1 MFLRSMLVHAALFV
15 GTSALLTAVAQA
27 DDLKARCDQLIAYF
41 DRYGSGRG
49 EHSDGARNM
58 TRLSARIDCDRG
70 QYEQGIRAMEDL
82 LRRKKLAVP
91 SART

>member
-1 MFLRSMLVHAALFV
+1 MFLRSMLVHAALFA
-15 GTSALLTAVAQA
+15 GTSTLLIAVAEA

-70 QYEQGIRAMEDL
+70 QYEEGIKAMEDL

-91 SART
+91 SAQT

>member
-1 MFLRSMLVHAALFV
+1 MFLRSMLVHAALFAR
-15 GTSALLTAVAQA
+15 TSTMLIAVAQA

-49 EHSDGARNM
+49 VHSDGARNM

-70 QYEQGIRAMEDL
+70 QYEQGIGAMEDL
-82 LRRKKLAVP
+82 LRRKKFTVP
-91 SART
+91 PAQA

>member
-1 MFLRSMLVHAALFV
+1 MFLRSMLVHAALFA
-15 GTSALLTAVAQA
+15 GTSTLLVAVAQA

-91 SART
+91 SAQA

>member
-1 MFLRSMLVHAALFV
+1 MFLRSMLVHAALV
-15 GTSALLTAVAQA
+15 AGASTLLIAGAQA

-58 TRLSARIDCDRG
+58 TRLAARIDCDRG
-70 QYEQGIRAMEDL
+70 QYEQGVKAMEDL

-91 SART
+91 PART

>member
-1 MFLRSMLVHAALFV
+1 MFLRSMLVHVALFA
-15 GTSALLTAVAQA
+15 GTSTLLVAVAQA

-58 TRLSARIDCDRG
+58 TRIAARIDCDRG
-70 QYEQGIRAMEDL
+70 QYEQGIKTMEDL
-82 LRRKKLAVP
+82 LRRKKLTVP
-91 SART
+91 PVRT

>member
-1 MFLRSMLVHAALFV
+1 MFLRSMLVHAALFA
-15 GTSALLTAVAQA
+15 GTSTLLVAVAQA

>member
-1 MFLRSMLVHAALFV
+1 MFLRSMLVHAALFA
-15 GTSALLTAVAQA
+15 GTSTLLIAVAQA

-91 SART
+91 SAQA

>member
-1 MFLRSMLVHAALFV
+1 MFLRSMLVNAALFA

-27 DDLKARCDQLIAYF
+27 DDLKVRCDQLIAYF

>member
-1 MFLRSMLVHAALFV
+1 MFLRSMLVHAALFA
-15 GTSALLTAVAQA
+15 GTSTLLIAVAQA

-70 QYEQGIRAMEDL
+70 QYEEGIKAMEDL
-82 LRRKKLAVP
+82 LRRKKLAAP
-91 SART
+91 SAQT

>member
-1 MFLRSMLVHAALFV
+1 MFLRSMLVHAALFA
-15 GTSALLTAVAQA
+15 GTSTLLIAVAQA

-70 QYEQGIRAMEDL
+70 QYEEGIKAMEDL

-91 SART
+91 SAQT

>member
-15 GTSALLTAVAQA
+15 AASTLLIAGAQA

-70 QYEQGIRAMEDL
+70 QYEAGIKAMEDL

-91 SART
+91 SAQT

>member
-1 MFLRSMLVHAALFV
+1 MFLRSMLVHAALFA
-15 GTSALLTAVAQA
+15 GTSTLLIAVAQA

-82 LRRKKLAVP
+82 LRRKKLTVP
-91 SART
+91 LAQT

>member
-1 MFLRSMLVHAALFV
+1 MFLRSMLVHAALFA
-15 GTSALLTAVAQA
+15 GTSTLLIAVAQA
-27 DDLKARCDQLIAYF
+27 DDLKTRCDQLIAYF

-70 QYEQGIRAMEDL
+70 QYEEGIKAMEDL

-91 SART
+91 SAQT

>member
-1 MFLRSMLVHAALFV
+1 MFLRSMLVHAALFA
-15 GTSALLTAVAQA
+15 GTSTLLIAVAQA

-58 TRLSARIDCDRG
+58 TRRSARIDCDRG
-70 QYEQGIRAMEDL
+70 QYEEGIKAMEDL
-82 LRRKKLAVP
+82 LRRKKLAAP
-91 SART
+91 SAQT

>member
-1 MFLRSMLVHAALFV
+1 MFLRSMLVHAALFA
-15 GTSALLTAVAQA
+15 GTSTLLIAVAQA

-58 TRLSARIDCDRG
+58 IRLSARIDCDRG
-70 QYEQGIRAMEDL
+70 QYEAGIKAMEDL

-91 SART
+91 SAQT